1 MANEKFV
8 KAAKMRTSGCPLFED
23 REKGDLAD
31 LEGEEVT
38 LQRAW
43 PLSGDNGTY
52 YAVWFK
58 EEPELFYL
66 SSSALT
72 SILQEGQ
79 KIAEE
84 DGLEL
89 DEVIAGTVFKI
100 CAQTKTK
107 NGRKFR
113 PIEVIG

>member
-1 MANEKFV
+1 MANEKFL
-8 KAAKMRTSGCPLFED
+8 KAAKLRTSGCPLFED

-43 PLSGDNGTY
+43 PLTGDNGVY
-52 YAVWFK
+52 FAVWFK
-58 EEPELFYL
+58 EAPELFYL

-72 SILQEGQ
+72 GILQDGQ

-84 DGLEL
+84 DDLEL
-89 DEVIAGTVFKI
+89 DEVIAGTVIKI